1 MIPISSLQRDLDT
14 SHMSSVCILSNCF
27 PEHLHR
33 QLLSLVSMLIFL
45 VSLVPLAASSHLKA
59 VPYGRISSAETL
71 FPLPT
76 PSTALTSVCE
86 GRAFQS
92 IAPDLPYSNGRHS
105 DDRIHTVLW
114 RPQPEMDRT
123 LGSVVIR
130 RVDESEIH
138 SSEDSDSEDD
148 DSAVHSG
155 DDQDVSEFLPDPDDT
170 DSEPLSNKK
179 AGKFIMNCSQYPE
192 ACKNACYYHNCVK
205 GVKGDVLKEYRVGVR
220 YQQTEQ
226 RKISGV
232 EVDEG
237 RACSTGPFGQKFW
250 DGYPGADDPAF
261 KMETDEWPMASFL
274 LDDEEADSISLR
286 CIPRSHNGAA
296 GLDWAAF
303 LKGEQDYADGG
314 SLSRHRRLEKGER
327 LPAGARFQVQFDLS
341 QADQR
346 TKEYVR

>member
-1 MIPISSLQRDLDT
+1 
-14 SHMSSVCILSNCF
+14 
-27 PEHLHR
+27 
-33 QLLSLVSMLIFL
+33 
-45 VSLVPLAASSHLKA
+45 
-59 VPYGRISSAETL
+59 
-71 FPLPT
+71 
-76 PSTALTSVCE
+76 
-86 GRAFQS
+86 
-92 IAPDLPYSNGRHS
+92 
-105 DDRIHTVLW
+105 
-114 RPQPEMDRT
+114 
-123 LGSVVIR
+123 VIR
-130 RVDESEIH
+130 QADESETS
-138 SSEDSDSEDD
+138 SSEGSDSEDD

-155 DDQDVSEFLPDPDDT
+155 DDQDVSEFLPDSDDT

-179 AGKFIMNCSQYPE
+179 AGKFIMNCAQYPE

-205 GVKGDVLKEYRVGVR
+205 GVKGDVSKEYRVGVR
-220 YQQTEQ
+220 NQQSEQ
-226 RKISGV
+226 RKTSGV

-237 RACSTGPFGQKFW
+237 RPCSTGPFGQKFW

-314 SLSRHRRLEKGER
+314 PLSKYRRLEKGER

-346 TKEYVR
+346 TKE

>member
-1 MIPISSLQRDLDT
+1 
-14 SHMSSVCILSNCF
+14 
-27 PEHLHR
+27 
-33 QLLSLVSMLIFL
+33 MLIFL

-59 VPYGRISSAETL
+59 VLYGRIYSAEIL
-71 FPLPT
+71 IPLPT
-76 PSTALTSVCE
+76 PSTALTIVGE
-86 GRAFQS
+86 GRAFNS
-92 IAPDLPYSNGRHS
+92 IASNSPYNNGRSS
-105 DDRIHTVLW
+105 DDGENAHTVRW
-114 RPQPEMDRT
+114 RPKPELDRT

-130 RVDESEIH
+130 QADESKTS
-138 SSEDSDSEDD
+138 SSEHSDSEDD
-148 DSAVHSG
+148 DSAVLSG
-155 DDQDVSEFLPDPDDT
+155 DSQDVSEFLPDPDDT

-179 AGKFIMNCSQYPE
+179 ARKFIMNCAQYPE
-192 ACKNACYYHNCVK
+192 ACENACFYHNCVK

-220 YQQTEQ
+220 NQQTEQ
-226 RKISGV
+226 RKVSGV

-237 RACSTGPFGQKFW
+237 RPCSTGPFGQKFW

-274 LDDEEADSISLR
+274 LDDEEADSISLG

-296 GLDWAAF
+296 GFDWAAF

-327 LPAGARFQVQFDLS
+327 LSAGARFQLQFDLS

-346 TKEYVR
+346 TKD